1 MKRDPRDT
9 TIAPTLAG
17 AASADGSGA
26 NQPLTLLQKIYTQVV
41 PRLAASRVAWL
52 MLLAILILCSASLI
66 AVHICGRG
74 LLWRQQVHIL
84 VGFAIFLAALVPKP
98 RQIASYAYLIY
109 PISILLLMAVLLAR
123 AIKGSHRWF
132 ILPGGVDFQ
141 PSELAKIA
149 FVLAVSWYLR
159 LGRDMQQL
167 RSLIVPFIFM
177 AIPMA
182 LVVIEPD
189 LGTALMFPVVLYA
202 MLISAGARIRHL
214 VAIALIAV
222 AVAPGCYP
230 LLHRYQ
236 QQRIL
241 SMFTFSKPTAHQL
254 NGNLYQKQQ
263 SEIAEGSGGINGQGL
278 RGTTAIR
285 HGLLPE
291 ASNDF
296 IFAVVASQ
304 FGLVGGLAVIALYIL
319 FFSACLEIAD
329 QSNDVLGR
337 VMVVGLSTMIIT
349 QATINIGM
357 TTGIIPVVGITLP
370 FMSYGGS
377 AMAADMLATSLILN
391 VALRDRRSVTR
402 TGSSGRG

>member
-1 MKRDPRDT
+1 MKREKRESI
-9 TIAPTLAG
+9 IAPPLAG
-17 AASADGSGA
+17 TVSADGSG
-26 NQPLTLLQKIYTQVV
+26 NGPPPTLLQKVYTQVV
-41 PRLAASRVAWL
+41 PRLVASRVAWL
-52 MLLAILILCSASLI
+52 MLLTILILCSASLV

-74 LLWRQQVHIL
+74 LLWRQEIHIL
-84 VGFAIFLAALVPKP
+84 VGLAVLLLAMVPKP
-98 RQIASYAYLIY
+98 RQIVTWAPAIFAFTV
-109 PISILLLMAVLLAR
+109 LLLVAVRFAP

-132 ILPGGVDFQ
+132 ILPGGFDIQ
-141 PSELAKIA
+141 PSELAKIG
-149 FVLAVSWYLR
+149 FVLVISWYVR
-159 LGRDMQQL
+159 HGRDMQKIN
-167 RSLIVPFIFM
+167 SLLVPFMLM
-177 AIPMA
+177 AIPVG
-182 LVVIEPD
+182 LIVIEPD

-202 MLISAGARIRHL
+202 MLISAGARLRHL
-214 VAIALIAV
+214 VAIALIAL

-230 LLHRYQ
+230 FLHHYQ

-241 SMFTFSKPTAHQL
+241 SMFTFHKPTAHQL

-263 SEIAEGSGGINGQGL
+263 SEIAEGSGGLTGQGL

-304 FGLVGGLAVIALYIL
+304 FGLAGGLIIIVLYTL
-319 FFSACLEIAD
+319 FFAACLEIAD
-329 QSNDVLGR
+329 NSNDAMGR

-377 AMAADMLATSLILN
+377 AMVADMLATSLILN
-391 VALRDRRSVTR
+391 VALRDRRLIL
-402 TGSSGRG
+402 SSRSE